1 VKDAVENIGEEF
13 IAEAEAVAFAK
24 GGSDLGADHDLPM
37 GKSENIGGG
46 GVAQMAVVEASAF
59 TGGDQNDAELRR

>member
-1 VKDAVENIGEEF
+1 M
-13 IAEAEAVAFAK
+13 AFAES
-24 GGSDLGADHDLPM
+24 GGDLGTNHDLPM